1 MNEKAKQQAELPN
14 DGSLVL
20 RAGADG
26 ACITVTAVK
35 AKWCRWL
42 TTWAVVLAGNL
53 R

>member
-26 ACITVTAVK
+26 ACITVTISEGQ
-35 AKWCRWL
+35 
-42 TTWAVVLAGNL
+42 VVSTSHC
-53 R
+53 